1 VNSFDRLRK
10 DARIARLEAELRARN
25 AREVDDS
32 VARRAAVAVLIRSG
46 ASGEPEILFIQRAE
60 YEGDPWSGHIAFP
73 GGRAEAGDDS
83 LLDTAIRETLEETG
97 IDLRRL
103 SELAGVL
110 DDLRPRTVRLPAVV
124 VRPFVFLVSE
134 ACEALLS
141 SEVAGA
147 FWVPLSVLLDR
158 SVWRDAR
165 VRAGDVEI
173 SRFAFHH
180 EGYVV
185 WGMTE
190 RILSGLLELLSE
202 QTPGSGA

>member
-1 VNSFDRLRK
+1 
-10 DARIARLEAELRARN
+10 
-25 AREVDDS
+25 
-32 VARRAAVAVLIRSG
+32 VAILIRFGESE
-46 ASGEPEILFIQRAE
+46 EPELFFIQRAE

-73 GGRAEAGDDS
+73 GGRSEPGDGS
-83 LLDTAIRETLEETG
+83 LLETAMRETLEETG
-97 IDLRRL
+97 IDLRGRAEVL
-103 SELAGVL
+103 GAL

-124 VRPFVFLVSE
+124 VRPFVFLVAE
-134 ACEALLS
+134 VGEPVLS
-141 SEVAGA
+141 DEVAGA

-165 VRAGDVEI
+165 VKAGDVEI

-190 RILSGLLELLSE
+190 RILSGLLGLL
-202 QTPGSGA
+202 T

>member
-1 VNSFDRLRK
+1 M
-10 DARIARLEAELRARN
+10 RLEAELKSRN
-25 AREVDDS
+25 ALEVDDS
-32 VARRAAVAVLIRSG
+32 LARRAAVAILIRDG
-46 ASGEPEILFIQRAE
+46 ESGEPEILFIQRAE
-60 YEGDPWSGHIAFP
+60 YEGDPWSGHVAFP
-73 GGRAEAGDDS
+73 GGREEPGDDS
-83 LLDTAIRETLEETG
+83 LLDTAIRETFEETG
-97 IDLRRL
+97 IDLRGR
-103 SELAGVL
+103 SEVAGVL

-124 VRPFVFLVSE
+124 VRPFVFLVSDV
-134 ACEALLS
+134 CEPVLS

-165 VRAGDVEI
+165 VRAGDAEI

-190 RILSGLLELLSE
+190 RILSGLLSLLE
-202 QTPGSGA
+202 Q